1 MKVLLIEDEHRIAAN
16 IKKGLEIKSFIVDI
30 AFDGNSGYDLASSEK
45 YDVIILDRMLPGKDG
60 LEICRQIRSEG
71 NHTPVLML
79 TAKNEIADRVD
90 GLDCGAD
97 DYLGKPF
104 AFVELLARLN
114 ALARR
119 PHQSQNTRLKLDDLI
134 LDTVN
139 FQVSRSGQ
147 PLNLSKKEF
156 ALLEFFMRHPDRVF
170 NKDQLIEQVWDY
182 DSNVL
187 ANTAQVY
194 IGYLRQKVDKDFP
207 GKTQLVHTVRG
218 FGYRFGKKL

>member
-1 MKVLLIEDEHRIAAN
+1 MKVLIVEDEHRIARS
-16 IKKGLEIKSFIVDI
+16 IKKGLELKSFVVDL
-30 AFDGNSGYDLASSEK
+30 AFDGQKGYDLASSEK

-79 TAKNEIADRVD
+79 TAKNDINDRVD

-119 PHQSQNTRLKLDDLI
+119 PRQAQDPRLKSDDLV

-139 FQVSRSGQ
+139 FQATRAGQ

-156 ALLEFFMRHPDRVF
+156 ALLEFFMRHPSQLF
-170 NKDQLIEQVWDY
+170 NKDQLVEQVWDY
-182 DSNVL
+182 DSSVL

-194 IGYLRQKVDKDFP
+194 LGYLRQKIDKNFP
-207 GKTQLVHTVRG
+207 KSKPLIHTVRG
-218 FGYRFGKKL
+218 FGYRFGLK

>member
-1 MKVLLIEDEHRIAAN
+1 MKVLIVEDEHRIAQN
-16 IKKGLEIKSFIVDI
+16 IKKGLELKSFVVDL
-30 AFDGNSGYDLASSEK
+30 AFDGQEGYDLASSEK
-45 YDVIILDRMLPGKDG
+45 YDVIILDRMLPNKDG

-79 TAKNEIADRVD
+79 TAKNEISDRVD

-119 PHQSQNTRLKLDDLI
+119 PHQSQDPRLKIDDLI

-139 FQVSRSGQ
+139 FQANRAGQ

-156 ALLEFFMRHPDRVF
+156 ALLEFFIRHPGRVF

-182 DSNVL
+182 DSSVL

-207 GKTQLVHTVRG
+207 GKNPLIHTIRG
-218 FGYRFGKKL
+218 FGYRFGSK

>member
-1 MKVLLIEDEHRIAAN
+1 MKVLIVEDEHRIAQN
-16 IKKGLEIKSFIVDI
+16 IKKGLELKSFVVDL
-30 AFDGNSGYDLASSEK
+30 AFDGQAGYDLANSEK
-45 YDVIILDRMLPGKDG
+45 YDVIILDRLLPGKDG

-79 TAKNEIADRVD
+79 TAKNEIGDRVD

-119 PHQSQNTRLKLDDLI
+119 PRQSQDPRLKADDLI

-139 FQVSRSGQ
+139 FQATRAGQ

-156 ALLEFFMRHPDRVF
+156 ALLEFFMRHPDHVF
-170 NKDQLIEQVWDY
+170 NKDQLIEQVWNY
-182 DSNVL
+182 DSDVL

-194 IGYLRQKVDKDFP
+194 IGYLRQKVDKGFP
-207 GKTQLVHTVRG
+207 RHLQLIHTVRG
-218 FGYRFGKKL
+218 FGYRFGPKK